1 VRAEMA
7 ADAADASV
15 FPSDGLPEVAVLGR
29 SNVGK
34 STLINRLVGLKG
46 LARTSATPGR
56 TRRIHFYRIEER
68 AYLVDLPG
76 YGYASGPREERR
88 AFGPLVESYLTHA
101 RAPLRGALMLVD
113 VRRGAQ
119 EGERE
124 LAGWL
129 ASEKI
134 DARAVLTKCDK
145 LGRGEL
151 EKARRALAAALGL
164 PPESVA
170 AVSAKDGTGL
180 GPVARWLSE
189 WSGVPFKRP
198 DGGPF

>member
-1 VRAEMA
+1 MA

-15 FPSDGLPEVAVLGR
+15 FPTDGLPEVAVLGR

-56 TRRIHFYRIEER
+56 TRRIHFYRIEGR

-76 YGYASGPREERR
+76 FGYAAGPKAERR
-88 AFGPLVESYLTHA
+88 AFGPLVESYLVHS
-101 RAPLRGALMLVD
+101 RVPLRGALVLVD

-119 EGERE
+119 DGERE
-124 LAGWL
+124 LAAWL
-129 ASEKI
+129 AAEKI

-151 EKARRALAAALGL
+151 EKARRALAKDFVLSL
-164 PPESVA
+164 ESVA

-180 GPVARWLSE
+180 GPVAGWLSE
-189 WSGVPFKRP
+189 WSGIPFKRP
-198 DGGPF
+198 DGAPF

>member
-1 VRAEMA
+1 M
-7 ADAADASV
+7 
-15 FPSDGLPEVAVLGR
+15 FPTDGLPEVAVLGR

-56 TRRIHFYRIEER
+56 TRRIHFYRIEGR

-76 YGYASGPREERR
+76 YGYASGPRAERR
-88 AFGPLVESYLTHA
+88 AFGPLVESYLVHA
-101 RAPLRGALMLVD
+101 RVPLRGALVLVD

-124 LAGWL
+124 LAAWL
-129 ASEKI
+129 AAEKI

-151 EKARRALAAALGL
+151 EKARRALAGAFGL
-164 PPESVA
+164 PLESVA
-170 AVSAKDGTGL
+170 AVPAKDGTGL
-180 GPVARWLSE
+180 GPVAGLLSE
-189 WSGVPFKRP
+189 WSGLPFRRP
-198 DGGPF
+198 DGAPF

>member
-1 VRAEMA
+1 M
-7 ADAADASV
+7 
-15 FPSDGLPEVAVLGR
+15 DGLPEVAVLGR

-56 TRRIHFYRIEER
+56 TRRIHFYRLEGK

-88 AFGPLVESYLTHA
+88 AFGPLVESYLTGA
-101 RAPLRGALMLVD
+101 REPLKGALMLVD
-113 VRRGAQ
+113 VRRGAEQ
-119 EGERE
+119 GEGE

-129 ASEKI
+129 ASERI

-145 LGRGEL
+145 LNRGEL
-151 EKARRALAAALGL
+151 EKARRALATALGL
-164 PPESVA
+164 PPDGVA
-170 AVSAKDGTGL
+170 TASAKDGTGL
-180 GPVARWLSE
+180 GPVAGWLSA
-189 WSGVPFKRP
+189 WCGLPFRRP
-198 DGGPF
+198 DGAPF